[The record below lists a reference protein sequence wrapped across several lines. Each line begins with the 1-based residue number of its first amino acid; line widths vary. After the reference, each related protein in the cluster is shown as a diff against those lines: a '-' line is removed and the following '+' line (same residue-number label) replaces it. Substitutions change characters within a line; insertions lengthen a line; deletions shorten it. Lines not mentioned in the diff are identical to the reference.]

1 MVLGGVPSRHV
12 RGQCFPVRGT
22 VLASISGSFDIGHGP
37 FTPPTRSLLTPDA
50 AQERLAAAPDDR
62 PSPRRAEGVVAF
74 VNTMLNRVAQ
84 HCQAG

>member
-1 MVLGGVPSRHV
+1 MPGLPPDIEKTKAS
-12 RGQCFPVRGT
+12 T

-37 FTPPTRSLLTPDA
+37 FTPPTRPLLTPDA
-50 AQERLAAAPDDR
+50 AQERLAAAPGDR

-74 VNTMLNRVAQ
+74 VNTMLNGVAQ